1 MNKDDLKR
9 EIKDK
14 AENIKGR
21 VKEAFG
27 NVTGNKRAEAEGA
40 AERFSGA
47 AKEKADDV
55 KRAVDNRSHDTHQ
68 EETDDE

>member
-9 EIKDK
+9 ELKDK

-27 NVTGNKRAEAEGA
+27 TVTGNKRAEAEGA

-47 AKEKADDV
+47 AKEKADDI
-55 KRAVDNRSHDTHQ
+55 KRSVDRSVDNPSK
-68 EETDDE
+68 EEADDE